1 MFLDSC
7 DTAERICDIQITQ
20 TNETNETGLRL
31 VTILD
36 SKDSLRLSKT
46 YRQSELN
53 IILRSVKRVDQ
64 VALIQFRNSATDKP
78 AYEVLINFLIKENL
92 VSYITLSYVE
102 LYS

>member
-7 DTAERICDIQITQ
+7 DIAERVCDIQIMQ
-20 TNETNETGLRL
+20 TDETSQTGLRL

-64 VALIQFRNSATDKP
+64 VALIQYRNNTTDKP
-78 AYEVLINFLIKENL
+78 PYEVLVKFLNKEKL
-92 VSYITLSYVE
+92 VSS
-102 LYS
+102 